1 MQLDVQGHTIYG
13 YTGGKAFNP
22 ALPTAV
28 FIHGVLNDH
37 SVWILQ
43 TRYLA
48 HHGWNVLAIDLPGHG
63 KSGGEAPTSVEGAAL
78 SVAAWLDAAGVHKA
92 ALIGHSWG
100 SLIALEIAATRPDR
114 VSHLAMVGTAF
125 PMAVSP
131 ALLAMSQAQP
141 LQAID
146 LVNQFSHSMLAPPP
160 SAMGPGTWLYGTAR
174 ALMRRV
180 LASNGAVNIF
190 YRGFKACDDYKTGL
204 EAMARVRCPVL
215 LVLGQNDQMTPPKAA
230 QGLGRRA
237 ANATVVVVAA
247 GHQMM
252 LEAPEAVLSA
262 LKDFLKPALI
272 PIMSSAIY

>member
-63 KSGGEAPTSVEGAAL
+63 KSGGEAPISVEGAAL

-100 SLIALEIAATRPDR
+100 SLIALEVAATRPDR

-190 YRGFKACDDYKTGL
+190 YRGFKACNDYKTGL

-230 QGLGRRA
+230 QDLVSHA

-272 PIMSSAIY
+272 PVTSSAIH